1 VHALRCSAIKATG
14 TLGNP
19 SLGVGQFRL
28 QRIAILNG
36 ITLEV
41 KSALILPKVRKF
53 WAKAEGYS
61 VPETAESY

>member
-1 VHALRCSAIKATG
+1 M
-14 TLGNP
+14 
-19 SLGVGQFRL
+19 GVGQFRL

-53 WAKAEGYS
+53 WARAEGYS
-61 VPETAESY
+61 VPQTAESYYLPDSVQKFGPVLARP